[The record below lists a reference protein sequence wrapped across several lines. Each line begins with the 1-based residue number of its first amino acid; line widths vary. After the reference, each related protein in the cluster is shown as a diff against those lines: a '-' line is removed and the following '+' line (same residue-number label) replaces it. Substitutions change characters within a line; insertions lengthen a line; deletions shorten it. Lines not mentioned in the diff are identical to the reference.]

1 MDNKMDE
8 ITIKSRLFN
17 IFVDRKDWKKTHW
30 DNKQIQKT
38 KNNWN
43 NTRLSGEKKT
53 GIIKQTNE
61 NITREWG
68 GGETNK
74 NRCRFLSDR
83 KRSVLCGCVLITF
96 V

>member
-1 MDNKMDE
+1 MRLQSNLDCSISLWIERIEKKLIE
-8 ITIKSRLFN
+8 ITNKF
-17 IFVDRKDWKKTHW
+17 KK
-30 DNKQIQKT
+30 QKT
-38 KNNWN
+38 IETIHDWVEK
-43 NTRLSGEKKT
+43 KKT